1 MNIYNTLFL
10 LISLGTGPGTISRTD
25 QLMNIDSIDS
35 RKLRAAARFLILM
48 NIQNCLQKK
57 KLLPHLDPF
66 QILVLFTMGVVHDR
80 VENTRSYTNSIVKK
94 SLIREGSIA
103 ARDLRFDINFISSIS
118 RLLRLQPE
126 QFRDKRAI
134 RTSVMRVHAI

>member
-1 MNIYNTLFL
+1 ME
-10 LISLGTGPGTISRTD
+10 
-25 QLMNIDSIDS
+25 
-35 RKLRAAARFLILM
+35 
-48 NIQNCLQKK
+48 
-57 KLLPHLDPF
+57 
-66 QILVLFTMGVVHDR
+66 VVHDR
-80 VENTRSYTNSIVKK
+80 EENIRSYTNSIVKK